1 MVQNCCVAP
10 TLVLF
15 RVGMVVWPR
24 AAVLA
29 LTCCSAAGRTL
40 GKEKCEKA
48 RREVGSTC
56 RMKGLDTD
64 SG

>member
-1 MVQNCCVAP
+1 
-10 TLVLF
+10 
-15 RVGMVVWPR
+15 MVVWPR

-48 RREVGSTC
+48 EEGGGQHMQDERPGHRFRVERGDV
-56 RMKGLDTD
+56 
-64 SG
+64 